1 MVISNRSVVDRSVDD
16 LGEAKKENM
25 PPSWLSLG
33 TRSTLKI
40 MGKRALLSMSLGL
53 DKRLFFR

>member
-1 MVISNRSVVDRSVDD
+1 MVISNRSVDDRSVDD
-16 LGEAKKENM
+16 LGEVKKENM

-40 MGKRALLSMSLGL
+40 KGKRVLARMP
-53 DKRLFFR
+53 